1 MSASLEEAALEFE
14 DPQMAIMVVLFS
26 FCGCLEGIKRRK

>member
-14 DPQMAIMVVLFS
+14 DPQMAILVVFFVRLVV
-26 FCGCLEGIKRRK
+26 

>member
-14 DPQMAIMVVLFS
+14 DPQMAILVVLFS
-26 FCGCLEGIKRRK
+26 FLWTSRRN